1 MKPLILEKALY
12 VPVLIILIQSYCFAQ
27 TFTPSPDVLAQA
39 LSANLVRWQPDPEAG
54 QEQIA
59 YNALATGKAMN
70 YLALV
75 AYHNPNNTTVINRLL
90 AHIRNA
96 IAGGNEPVCRGG
108 ISGWSNN
115 SLAQT
120 LTLAKNTEAVWTQL
134 TSDEINKCDWL
145 MRALTVVGNYNQN
158 FYNDPVRCLL
168 GVNPF
173 GGKRNAPNIQEGYV
187 GIMITSHKYFG
198 GAAAVNQ
205 ILADFDYDSYLSTFE
220 NLGFTNIVFGWTYA
234 YGNTP
239 AGRAQMKSLMEQG
252 GTDKG
257 GGTINSQG
265 VRRPFTFNNF
275 YTLAEIPYDPFLI
288 YQATTERMFRPV
300 THNVST
306 SGEAYVL
313 SNRTSPMTGLTG
325 MCGELQFTDGF
336 GERSSVRYAYDG
348 WSNSILTFTTLK
360 ALGLWGNTAAH
371 QDIYRRMKVGSI
383 DLLYKYKAGYR
394 GRSNGEFFDQ
404 TEFNGIDYGYV
415 FLKDIWNNYLWDRPD
430 PTMYEL
436 MAPTVTES
444 FAGVTLGSEF
454 SDGQFTGQGGL
465 VWNYTQARHE
475 AGSVVKPADENAI
488 VLASHGN
495 GTFNTTLA
503 QPVKGFRF
511 KVRNLSGNGSPTVTV
526 SLNGTVLR
534 TYTSFGTDETEVVNM
549 AGLSALA
556 GDQLSVSNSGS
567 VELSFDDLEL
577 EQVSIPAAPTN
588 LTISNVQMSELTL
601 TWTDNST
608 TETGYQLERRELPA
622 GTFQTVQGNLPVNT
636 ATYLDNSVLAETN
649 YEYRL
654 KAINLAGSSAAA
666 LVETE
671 TLPLV
676 AQDMQVAPI
685 LADAFVNAGAAN
697 AGSNYGTRT
706 NLLVK
711 FAGPNNTTTRESFLK
726 FDLSGINKQI
736 QRATLRLFGT
746 SIEANVLNPSTL
758 RLDVIEQDNWGET
771 TINWTN
777 SRSFTSLGEVLTWDP
792 VNGVNNVDLATS
804 LLQDQAGGL
813 LTLKILTTEN
823 LLANLA
829 SKEATSSGQRPQLTI
844 HTDHITAPTEL
855 TLSGNGQPQLK
866 WTDNSSNESEFIIQR
881 KSAGGT
887 FANLASVG
895 VNVDSYIDT
904 SAAPGIAYTYRVY
917 ALDNIGKS
925 AYSNQVE
932 LTTPT
937 LQVWLKDGDAGQITN
952 NQIKPDLLLKNF
964 GNIPVP
970 YHELTVRYWF
980 TSENHATINSWIDWA
995 QLGTNLVKLQYVRLA
1010 EPRRGADGYLE
1021 YTFEPAVG
1029 QLIVEGTSGPIQ
1041 SRIAKQ
1047 TWTNF
1052 NETDDHSYADHA
1064 DYALTQHVTLYRN
1077 GQLLSGVEPVLVS
1090 PVKQALIESEN
1101 KNNTSNSNSIST
1113 YLRIQNTGNVPL
1125 EYKDI
1130 TVRYWFTADGSQPLN
1145 HWIDYAALGSS
1156 RINGQFVTLPATLPG
1171 ADTYLEFSFDPTLG
1185 SLEPLASTGN
1195 IQFRIA
1201 KGNWSAFDEA
1211 DDHSYKVSAPMG
1223 VNNKITLYHKG
1234 ELIYGTEPIASG
1246 ARVAAFEMED
1256 DAEAVTKAWSVYP
1269 NPARDEIRLDGGDSG
1284 RQIDVSIIGING
1296 QSVHQE
1302 KTYLKSP
1309 IRVEQLS
1316 SGIYL
1321 LRVVQDGA
1329 VRHMKLLKQ

>member
-1 MKPLILEKALY
+1 MKALY
-12 VPVLIILIQSYCFAQ
+12 ALVFITLMQSYCSAQ
-27 TFTPSPDVLAQA
+27 TFTPSPDVLNQA
-39 LSANLVRWQPDPEAG
+39 LNANLVRWKPDPEAG
-54 QEQIA
+54 EEQIA

-75 AYHNPNNTTVINRLL
+75 AYHNPNNTTVVNRLL
-90 AHIRNA
+90 AQIRNA

-134 TSDEINKCDWL
+134 TAQEINKCDWL

-198 GAAAVNQ
+198 GTAAVNQ
-205 ILADFDYDSYLSTFE
+205 ILAGFDYDSYLSTFE
-220 NLGFTNIVFGWTYA
+220 SLGFSNIIFGWTYA

-239 AGRAQMKSLMEQG
+239 EGRAQMKSLMEQG

-306 SGEAYVL
+306 SGQAYVL
-313 SNRTSPMTGLTG
+313 NNRISPMTGLTG
-325 MCGELQFTDGF
+325 MCVELQFTDGF

-348 WSNSILTFTTLK
+348 WCNSILTFTTLK

-404 TEFNGIDYGYV
+404 TEFNGIEYGYI

-430 PTMYEL
+430 PSIYEL
-436 MAPTVTES
+436 LAPTVTES
-444 FAGVTLGSEF
+444 FASLTLGSEF
-454 SDGQFTGQGGL
+454 SDGQHAGQGGL
-465 VWNYTQARHE
+465 VWNYTQARQE
-475 AGSVVKPADENAI
+475 VGAEVKPADGKSI
-488 VLASHGN
+488 VLAGN
-495 GTFNTTLA
+495 GNGALNTTLT
-503 QPVKGFRF
+503 QPVRGFRF
-511 KVRNLSGNGSPTVTV
+511 KVRNLSGAGAPSVTV
-526 SLNGTVLR
+526 RLNDTVLR
-534 TYTSFGTDETEVVNM
+534 TYTSFGTDETEVVSV

-567 VELSFDDLEL
+567 VELFFDDLEL
-577 EQVSIPAAPTN
+577 EQVSIPAAPTDLAVPN
-588 LTISNVQMSELTL
+588 IQMNQLTL
-601 TWTDNST
+601 TWTDNAT

-622 GTFQTVQGNLPVNT
+622 GAFQTIQGNLQVG
-636 ATYLDNSVLAETN
+636 ATSYLDNSVLPETN

-654 KAINLAGSSAAA
+654 TAFNLAGPSVAA
-666 LVETE
+666 LVEAE

-726 FDLSGINKQI
+726 FDLSSINKRI
-736 QRATLRLFGT
+736 QRATLRLFAT

-758 RLDVIEQDNWGET
+758 RLDVIEQDTWGET
-771 TINWTN
+771 TIHWTN

-792 VNGVNNVDLATS
+792 VNGVNNVDLRTT
-804 LLQDQAGGL
+804 LLQDQAGGFL
-813 LTLKILTTEN
+813 SLKVITTESM
-823 LLANLA
+823 LANLA
-829 SKEATSSGQRPQLTI
+829 SREATSLGQRPQLTI
-844 HTDHITAPTEL
+844 YTDHITAPTEL
-855 TLSGNGQPQLK
+855 TLSGNGQPRLE
-866 WTDNSSNESEFIIQR
+866 WTDNSENEAEFIIQR
-881 KSAGGT
+881 KSTGGT
-887 FANLASVG
+887 FVNLASVG

-904 SAAPGIAYTYRVY
+904 NAEPGIAYTYRVY
-917 ALDNIGKS
+917 AQDNIGKS

-937 LQVWLKDGDAGQITN
+937 LQIWLKDGDEGQASN
-952 NQIKPDLLLKNF
+952 NQIKPHLLLKNL
-964 GNIPVP
+964 GNAPVP
-970 YHELTVRYWF
+970 YQELTVRYWF
-980 TSENHATINSWIDWA
+980 TSENHAPINSWIDWA
-995 QLGTNLVKLQYVRLA
+995 QLGTSLVKVQYVRLT
-1010 EPRRGADGYLE
+1010 EPRQGADGYME
-1021 YTFEPAVG
+1021 YTFEPAAG
-1029 QLIVEGTSGPIQ
+1029 QLTAEETSGPIQ

-1052 NETDDHSYADHA
+1052 NEADDHSYPDYA

-1077 GQLLSGVEPVLVS
+1077 GQLLWGVEPVLIS

-1113 YLRIQNTGNVPL
+1113 YLRVQNTGNVPL

-1130 TVRYWFTADGSQPLN
+1130 TVRYWFTSEGGQPLN
-1145 HWIDYAALGSS
+1145 YWIDYAALGSS
-1156 RINGQFVTLPATLPG
+1156 KINGQFVRLPAALPG
-1171 ADTYLEFSFDPTLG
+1171 ADSYLELTFDPTLG
-1185 SLEPLASTGN
+1185 SLEPIASTGN

-1201 KGNWSAFDEA
+1201 KGNWSAFDET
-1211 DDHSYKVSAPMG
+1211 DDHSYQVSAPMG

-1246 ARVAAFEMED
+1246 ARIAAFEMEY
-1256 DAEAVTKAWSVYP
+1256 DAEATAEAWSVYP
-1269 NPARDEIRLDGGDSG
+1269 NPARDQIRLDGGDSG

-1302 KTYLKSP
+1302 KTYFKSP

-1321 LRVVQDGA
+1321 LRVVQDGV
-1329 VRHMKLLKQ
+1329 VRYMKLLKQ